1 MVHEKEKSRMNNIL
15 PATADTVKYYSI
27 SNESND
33 LHCPVFDGLDKGSE
47 SLYIYMMNQ
56 KIFNVCFR

>member
-15 PATADTVKYYSI
+15 PATVYTVKYYSI

-33 LHCPVFDGLDKGSE
+33 LHCPVLDGVDKVNR
-47 SLYIYMMNQ
+47 YTYT
-56 KIFNVCFR
+56 